1 MGANRQ
7 RSMYLI
13 FLFVLQAP
21 KKAKKKVE
29 GGSNVFS
36 MFEQTQIQEF
46 KEVGHYSAVLY
57 SLLLLLMNNI
67 GFVCNPYSIL
77 HLL

>member
-1 MGANRQ
+1 MLNRQ
-7 RSMYLI
+7 RNTYLI

-21 KKAKKKVE
+21 KKAKKKIE

-46 KEVGHYSAVLY
+46 KEVGNYSAVLY

>member
-1 MGANRQ
+1 
-7 RSMYLI
+7 
-13 FLFVLQAP
+13 
-21 KKAKKKVE
+21 
-29 GGSNVFS
+29 

>member
-1 MGANRQ
+1 MINRQ
-7 RSMYLI
+7 GNIFLI

-21 KKAKKKVE
+21 KKAKKKIE

-46 KEVGHYSAVLY
+46 KEVGHYSSVFY
-57 SLLLLLMNNI
+57 RLLSLLMNNI

>member
-1 MGANRQ
+1 MVNRQ
-7 RSMYLI
+7 GNIFLI

-21 KKAKKKVE
+21 KKAKKKIE

-46 KEVGHYSAVLY
+46 KEVGHYSSVFY
-57 SLLLLLMNNI
+57 SLLSLLINNI

>member
-1 MGANRQ
+1 MLNRQ
-7 RSMYLI
+7 SNVYLI

-21 KKAKKKVE
+21 KKAKKKIE

-46 KEVGHYSAVLY
+46 KEVGYCSAVLY
-57 SLLLLLMNNI
+57 SLLALLTNNI
-67 GFVCNPYSIL
+67 GFVCNSYSIL